1 MLKLKDIYKKYEIK
15 NNDNVIALDGITCTF
30 EKGKFYVIVGCSGS
44 GKSTLI
50 NILGLVDT
58 FDDGKYMIDNVD
70 TQNLNEDEKANIRM
84 KKFGFVFQ
92 KFFLNERLTA
102 CDNVI
107 VPMLINKNIEVNKR
121 KILAQDLLKSLGL
134 ENRINHKPNELSGG
148 EQQRVAIARAL
159 VNDPDFIIADEPTG
173 NLDKTNEKMVR
184 DILKDLTVKNNK
196 GVIVVTHSD
205 EVKKYAD
212 VIYKITDGKLVGD
225 DLDEN

>member
-1 MLKLKDIYKKYEIK
+1 MCIQ
-15 NNDNVIALDGITCTF
+15 
-30 EKGKFYVIVGCSGS
+30 
-44 GKSTLI
+44 STLI

-173 NLDKTNEKMVR
+173 NLDKNNEKMVL

-196 GVIVVTHSD
+196 SVIVVTHSD
-205 EVKKYAD
+205 DVKKYAD
-212 VIYKITDGKLVGD
+212 VIYIITDGILVGVD
-225 DLDEN
+225 FNEY

>member
-173 NLDKTNEKMVR
+173 NLDKNNEKMVL

-196 GVIVVTHSD
+196 GVKNMLMLSI
-205 EVKKYAD
+205 
-212 VIYKITDGKLVGD
+212 KLLMVNW
-225 DLDEN
+225 LVMI